1 MKPIILPEL
10 IDKGDSIEGIPWRQL
25 FIWGEPR
32 KSGIGTWDGQ
42 SHVGWVYPL
51 RLRLP
56 VYPEVFLNSFTEK
69 MEGQPCCRPVE
80 ILRETAAS
88 YAHGTAEY
96 CTPCSLHMMR
106 SSFVSIKR
114 RRPHMSSAL
123 CWRTFSASL
132 VISGALPATEGTP
145 VAFLPLHPCSHY
157 DWSHSVM
164 ICVDSHVI
172 EGSGID
178 EQKISQ
184 RLFSVAICLL
194 PVWFLSINTFE

>member
-10 IDKGDSIEGIPWRQL
+10 LDKGDSIEGIPWRQL
-25 FIWGEPR
+25 FTWGEPR
-32 KSGIGTWDGQ
+32 ISGIGTWAGQ
-42 SHVGWVYPL
+42 RPAGWVYP
-51 RLRLP
+51 LRLP

-114 RRPHMSSAL
+114 RRPHMSRAF
-123 CWRTFSASL
+123 CWRTFLLLWSY
-132 VISGALPATEGTP
+132 PEH
-145 VAFLPLHPCSHY
+145 FLPQTGHL
-157 DWSHSVM
+157 W
-164 ICVDSHVI
+164 DSF
-172 EGSGID
+172 
-178 EQKISQ
+178 
-184 RLFSVAICLL
+184 LFTLAITMTEVTPSWFVSILMLL
-194 PVWFLSINTFE
+194 KEAVLTNRRYLRDYSA